1 MGFEPVALTL
11 WISLHLLKNFL
22 LSAPNAPVGTP
33 CLSWVLFP
41 PHPLT
46 LGTMVLQLVH
56 LLKMYTERDDRRC
69 GCSLQPL
76 CHFLPISRLGACVP
90 PGQCPQPY
98 HCNYERLIFQCMDI
112 YHILFIH

>member
-22 LSAPNAPVGTP
+22 LSAPGAPVGTP

-56 LLKMYTERDDRRC
+56 LLKTYTERDDRRC

-76 CHFLPISRLGACVP
+76 CRFLPISRLGACVP
-90 PGQCPQPY
+90 PGQCSQPY
-98 HCNYERLIFQCMDI
+98 PCNDE
-112 YHILFIH
+112 